1 MPHSFGVRARTRD
14 KFAKAF
20 KTAGMPGL
28 STYLTPY
35 RIGDYV
41 DIKADPCMQ
50 KGMPYQ
56 YYHGRTGVIFN
67 VNKRAVGVEMTKQV
81 RGKLLRKRLHV
92 RIEHVK
98 RSRCQADFIQR
109 RREKATILKAAKEAG
124 QAKPVLKR
132 QPIGPRKGEVV
143 KSKKTVTE
151 VFAPL
156 EFISNYF

>member
-14 KFAKAF
+14 KYSKAY
-20 KTAGMPGL
+20 KTAGAPGL
-28 STYLTPY
+28 ATFLTPY
-35 RIGDYV
+35 RVGDYV
-41 DIKADPCMQ
+41 DIRADPSQQ

-67 VNKRAVGVEMTKQV
+67 VNKVAVGVEMTKQV
-81 RGKLLRKRLHV
+81 RGKLLRKRIHV

-98 RSRCQADFIQR
+98 RSRCQADFKQR
-109 RREKATILKAAKEAG
+109 RNEKAMILKAAKEAG
-124 QAKPVLKR
+124 KPKPVVKR
-132 QPIGPRKGEVV
+132 IPVGPRPGEMI